1 MFLGSPVV
9 THKQSAKLSVL
20 SIEGL
25 HADLFVP
32 PAAYQPSP
40 AERRPSYPRP
50 SNPNPHRQLSDRELV
65 EQMPLLKLRTGARLG
80 GEAFSDDAYKAGSA
94 QKDVDRGGRAR
105 PQSNLR
111 KPAAG
116 QRPVAA
122 PLSRVST
129 LML

>member
-1 MFLGSPVV
+1 MIS
-9 THKQSAKLSVL
+9 SNELS
-20 SIEGL
+20 
-25 HADLFVP
+25 FVKS
-32 PAAYQPSP
+32 AAYQPNPS
-40 AERRPSYPRP
+40 ERRPTYPRP

-80 GEAFSDDAYKAGSA
+80 GEAFSDDAYKAGSG
-94 QKDVDRGGRAR
+94 QKEGDRAGRGR
-105 PQSNLR
+105 GQGSLR

-129 LML
+129 FFFLDS